1 MFFWDFTSDDTE
13 NLCNVKHL
21 YDIVVPGFADKI
33 ANDIIQKS
41 TNGHAHTLKLCTY
54 YEFCVARHYTPNAS
68 AKLLSFIHMSPMSLT
83 DKIETVLMCYP
94 ELDSYNHRES
104 LKDFFTKELPV
115 VKSIYLETQ
124 SYYGGYEFY
133 GVTHP
138 ANTFKSNAFTRLLS
152 CLPPVTIENWAVYKY
167 VPSKS
172 IRNKLQKYLAEKQCN
187 LFSNADYRN
196 VIEIYSRPI
205 SECGNQVIGSSVKE
219 VIGVAV

>member
-1 MFFWDFTSDDTE
+1 MFFWNFTSDDTE

-21 YDIVVPGFADKI
+21 YNIIVPEFADKI
-33 ANDIIQKS
+33 VNDIIQKS
-41 TNGHAHTLKLCTY
+41 AHNSVNTSKLCTY

-68 AKLLSFIHMSPMSLT
+68 AKLLSLIHMSPMSLT

-94 ELDSYNHRES
+94 ELDSYNHRDS
-104 LKDFFTKELPV
+104 LKEFFMKELPV
-115 VKSIYLETQ
+115 VKSIHIETQ
-124 SYYGGYEFY
+124 SYNGGYEFY

-138 ANTFKSNAFTRLLS
+138 ANALRNNAFTRLLS

-172 IRNKLQKYLAEKQCN
+172 IRNKLQNYLAEKQYN

-196 VIEIYSRPI
+196 VIEIYSKPI